1 MRARHRGKKVY
12 YLYDTGEKPRREIP
26 LGTDLVL
33 AVKKWAELEIDAKP
47 QHVAITTF
55 KYVGDRY
62 LRDVVPKKAAR
73 TQDDNIR
80 EYANLLKFFNDP
92 PAPIDSIRPTHV
104 HQYLVYRGS
113 APVRA
118 TREKALFSHIW
129 NKAREWGYT
138 DLPNPC
144 AGIKGTASARTVY
157 IEDDVYAAVY
167 EAANQP
173 LRDAMDLAYLVGQRP
188 ADVLGMA
195 ETDIRDGAIEVDQG
209 KTGQKLRIE
218 IKGELKAL
226 VERMAEAKKQ
236 RSQELAAKKKSA
248 VYSLALI
255 CTENGRALTGSAM
268 RQRLDHARDRAAK
281 KHPELS
287 EAILGFQ
294 FRDLRAK
301 AGTDKA
307 ESEGVYQ
314 AQRQLGHKSVTTTE
328 TYVRN
333 RRGTKVDP
341 TR

>member
-1 MRARHRGKKVY
+1 MRARHRGKKTY
-12 YLYDTGEKPRREIP
+12 YFYDTGEKPRREIS
-26 LGTDLVL
+26 LGTDMVL

-47 QHVAITTF
+47 RHVAITTF
-55 KYVGDRY
+55 KWVGDRY
-62 LRDVVPKKAAR
+62 MREVVPTKASR

-80 EYANLLKFFNDP
+80 EFANLCKFFNDP
-92 PAPIDSIRPTHV
+92 PAPLDSIRPTHI
-104 HQYLVYRGS
+104 HQYLVFRNA

-157 IEDDVYAAVY
+157 TEDEVYGAVY

-195 ETDIRDGAIEVDQG
+195 ETDIRDGAIEVEQG
-209 KTGQKLRIE
+209 KTGHKLRIE
-218 IKGELKAL
+218 VTGELKAL
-226 VERMAEAKKQ
+226 IDRMAEAKKQ
-236 RSQELAAKKKSA
+236 RAKDKKIA
-248 VYSLALI
+248 VHSLALV

-268 RQRLDHARDRAAK
+268 RQRLDHARDRAAV
-281 KHPELS
+281 KHPALA
-287 EAILGFQ
+287 EAILAFQ

-307 ESEGVYQ
+307 EAEGVHQ
-314 AQRQLGHKSVTTTE
+314 AQKQLGHKSVTTTE
-328 TYVRN
+328 IYVRN
-333 RRGTKVDP
+333 RRGAKVGP